1 MFIRRKVFITGA
13 GRGLGNATAQSLA
26 HNGAHVFVTGLPSEE
41 KELKQLAKEC
51 GDSSAWAICDV
62 RSIEQVQ
69 SAMEQAN
76 SCMGGID
83 DVICNAGVARQ
94 MVIDDPKFL
103 DELAVTL
110 AVNITGS
117 ANTAIA
123 ALPYMTEG
131 GYIFFMSSL
140 AGYVSAPMIGSY
152 NASKA
157 AVRAFAETLRV
168 ELKPRGIKVGVGVFS
183 ELETE
188 MTSIGFGTNAG
199 EYLVGVRLFG
209 RSFRI
214 MPVAKSEPAVKAI
227 AKAIRKQRRN
237 VDYPRRVRLLRLHPW
252 VAQRTLEFYVGP
264 RMNKAHE
271 KALAENSQR
280 TTVLPPTP

>member
-13 GRGLGNATAQSLA
+13 GRGLGNALARSLA
-26 HNGAHVFVTGLPSEE
+26 HEGAHVFVTGLPNEE
-41 KELKQLAKEC
+41 AELRELARDC

-62 RSIEQVQ
+62 RSMDQVTAALQ
-69 SAMEQAN
+69 QAN
-76 SCMGGID
+76 SILNGID

-94 MVIDDPKFL
+94 MVIEDPKFL
-103 DELAVTL
+103 EEFAVTM
-110 AVNITGS
+110 AVNATGS

-123 ALPYMTEG
+123 ALPYMNSG
-131 GYIFFMSSL
+131 GYVFFMSSL

-188 MTSIGFGTNAG
+188 MTSIGFGTEAG

-214 MPVAKSEPAVKAI
+214 MPVAKSGPAVKAI

-237 VDYPRRVRLLRLHPW
+237 ADYPRRVRLLRLHPW

-264 RMNKAHE
+264 RMKKARE

-280 TTVLPPTP
+280 TTNLPPAP